1 MSALEVRRHRRV
13 RSARVAEEAEGV
25 SSRLINAPDR
35 IWRDRREGGLSV
47 LVNSGFWARWIA
59 DIFISDLPH
68 KMLASF
74 LCD

>member
-1 MSALEVRRHRRV
+1 LAQ
-13 RSARVAEEAEGV
+13 EAEGCR
-25 SSRLINAPDR
+25 SRLSKTPDR
-35 IWRDRREGGLSV
+35 ISERPPRGGLSV
-47 LVNSGFWARWIA
+47 LVNSEFWARWIA

>member
-1 MSALEVRRHRRV
+1 MSLLSQPPNQSTRYFRETAARR
-13 RSARVAEEAEGV
+13 
-25 SSRLINAPDR
+25 
-35 IWRDRREGGLSV
+35 LSV
-47 LVNSGFWARWIA
+47 LVNCEFSARWIA